1 MAAKSVE
8 SQKVILSIV
17 GGSIDGLIGA
27 HGEQLPQSV
36 NDRLEET
43 IATIVE
49 ELGKL

>member
-1 MAAKSVE
+1 MAANSVE

-17 GGSIDGLIGA
+17 GSTIDGLICA

-43 IATIVE
+43 IATVVE
-49 ELGKL
+49 ELEKL